1 MRVDPFYV
9 VNLSSSL
16 DQTQASQEQLTQEL
30 SSGLRV
36 TSIGDDP
43 VAAAQNV
50 QLLNTIQQ
58 DDSFTQTTS
67 LTQGMLQ
74 VTDSALGSVV
84 TQLNQALSLAGQA
97 NNGTLNSSDLKAI
110 SNQIAGIR
118 DEVLSLANTDYQGQY
133 VFGGSQTA
141 TTPFTLSSATT
152 PATVSYNGDSDV
164 NTLVSPTGQSIQ
176 LNVPGNQIFTSAT
189 ANVLGTLN
197 NLVADYASGTAGS
210 GVADTAALNTALNF
224 VSQQRVTIDNSITRL
239 TSASGAATEEAT
251 QLTAVQTNLM
261 QADIAGVSTQ
271 LSLAQSQQS
280 ALIDVIASLG
290 QGSLFD
296 KLAG

>member
-118 DEVLSLANTDYQGQY
+118 DEVLSLANTNYQGQY
-133 VFGGSQTA
+133 VFGGSQTG
-141 TTPFTLSSATT
+141 TTPFTLNSAST
-152 PATVSYNGDSDV
+152 PATVTYNGDSDV

-239 TSASGAATEEAT
+239 TSASGTATQEAA

-296 KLAG
+296 KL